1 MQLLCCR
8 TPTGLWCRQLEEVAL
23 TTEGIR
29 DDAGPFFGALLAY
42 QRWADRF
49 AEITGKIAQ
58 WIVIPTVGVG
68 FVNVILRYVGQFLG
82 ERLTTNAIIELQW
95 YMYSVIFLVGF
106 AYVLKH
112 QINVRVDFWFANQTV
127 KRKAWIDFVGHWIAL
142 VPFTIIGM
150 YVSFPQAWQSIKVWE
165 QSPDADG
172 LPRGPIKA
180 LLAISFLLLF
190 LQAVAEQ
197 IKLYAVITDRG
208 HMVTIEGGGE
218 QPVRIE

>member
-1 MQLLCCR
+1 M
-8 TPTGLWCRQLEEVAL
+8 TGEPELVIVPAREEVA
-23 TTEGIR
+23 TTTAGAR
-29 DDAGPFFGALLAY
+29 QDAGSIFRALLAF

-49 AEITGKIAQ
+49 ADQTGKIAQ

-68 FVNVILRYVGQFLG
+68 FVNVVLRYTGQAIE

-112 QINVRVDFWFANQTV
+112 QINVRVDFWFANQTT
-127 KRKAWIDFVGHWIAL
+127 KRKAWIDWVGHWISL
-142 VPFTIIGM
+142 VPFCLIGV

-180 LLAISFLLLF
+180 LLAIAFLLLL

-197 IKLYAVITDRG
+197 VKLYAVITDRG
-208 HMVTIEGGGE
+208 HMVTLEEPTEHIRVE
-218 QPVRIE
+218 